1 MLHDFLSANRAE
13 IVGRC
18 GLKVA
23 FRPAP
28 EAGGAPL
35 ESGIPPFLD
44 QLIRTLRA
52 ERSPE
57 TAESGAVASEMSAT
71 ATRHGLQL
79 LEQGYTVDQV
89 VQIYGDLCQAVTD
102 LAFERAESID
112 IGEFRT
118 LNRCLDNAIAA
129 AVGEFALRRDALRDA
144 KRGRTLTEQLGS
156 FAHELRNHIHTAT
169 LAVTAL
175 KAGGGG
181 FGGATGA
188 VLDRSLI
195 ALRTLIDRSLAEVRV
210 SAGMPPRLQL
220 LSLATVIAEV
230 RSSAALEAQA
240 RGCELAVAPVEHD
253 LAVEADP
260 ELLLCALE
268 NVLQNAFKFT
278 APRTRVSLKGYA
290 AADRVLIEVADHC
303 GGLPPGKAQRLFTP
317 FEQSAS
323 DRSGMGLGLSIA
335 QRSVEASR
343 GRLLVRDVPGT
354 GCVFTIDL
362 PRRSLAGGLC
372 PSPAPRL
379 P

>member
-13 IVGRC
+13 VIGRC
-18 GLKVA
+18 GLKGA
-23 FRPAP
+23 LKPTP
-28 EAGGAPL
+28 EAGGARL

-52 ERSPE
+52 ERSDS
-57 TAESGAVASEMSAT
+57 AQGGSLAAEMSTT
-71 ATRHGLQL
+71 ATRHGLEL
-79 LEQGYTVDQV
+79 LEHGYSVDQV
-89 VQIYGDLCQAVTD
+89 VQVYGDLCQAVTD
-102 LAFERAESID
+102 LAFERAAPID
-112 IGEFRT
+112 IDEFRT

-144 KRGRTLTEQLGS
+144 KRARTLAERLGC

-169 LAVTAL
+169 LAVAAL
-175 KAGGGG
+175 KAGAGG

-195 ALRTLIDRSLAEVRV
+195 ALRTLIDRSLVEVRA
-210 SAGMPPRLQL
+210 STGMPPRLEL
-220 LSLATVIAEV
+220 LSLAAVIAEV
-230 RSSAALEAQA
+230 RGSAALEAQA

-253 LAVEADP
+253 LAVEADR

-278 APRTRVSLKGYA
+278 APRTQVSLKGYA
-290 AADRVLIEVADHC
+290 AADRVLIEIADHC
-303 GGLPPGKAQRLFTP
+303 GGLPPGQAQRLFAP
-317 FEQSAS
+317 FVQSAS

-335 QRSVEASR
+335 RRSVEASW
-343 GRLLVRDVPGT
+343 GRLLVHDVPGT

-362 PRRSLAGGLC
+362 PRRSLSGA
-372 PSPAPRL
+372 SVR
-379 P
+379 